1 MGTEV
6 NIKNNNG
13 GKIVSTVIVVL
24 ILALSAL
31 SYYCYNMYIDTKAKL
46 KASESS
52 KELLVQS
59 INTLQDSCKTY
70 KVKIGNEDITASEF
84 NTLYIDKNNIESQLS
99 DKVETIKKL
108 GIKLNG
114 LESATMANIS
124 THDTVHSIAY
134 IDSLKSLTTEYKDS
148 FVYICTTIHRDNSS
162 DIWYSIN
169 DEFDLYNI
177 KGYKHKFLFIKWGTA
192 DKFILIPRNP
202 KSSGKIRSIK
212 VINS

>member
-84 NTLYIDKNNIESQLS
+84 NTLYID
-99 DKVETIKKL
+99 
-108 GIKLNG
+108 
-114 LESATMANIS
+114 
-124 THDTVHSIAY
+124 
-134 IDSLKSLTTEYKDS
+134 
-148 FVYICTTIHRDNSS
+148 
-162 DIWYSIN
+162 
-169 DEFDLYNI
+169 
-177 KGYKHKFLFIKWGTA
+177 
-192 DKFILIPRNP
+192 
-202 KSSGKIRSIK
+202 
-212 VINS
+212 